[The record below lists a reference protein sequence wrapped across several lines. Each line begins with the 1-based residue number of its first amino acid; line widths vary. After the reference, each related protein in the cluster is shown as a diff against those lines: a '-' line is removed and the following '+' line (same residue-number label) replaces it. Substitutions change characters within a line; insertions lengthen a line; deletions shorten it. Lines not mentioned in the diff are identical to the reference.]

1 VKYKQGLH
9 VHSTFCDGKD
19 TPEEMILKALEKGF
33 DSIGFSG
40 HSNTPHS
47 PQFCMSAEGT
57 REYIKEINRLKQK
70 YNGKIDIFCGLEY
83 DISYYTDISDY
94 EYVIGTVH
102 YLEIDGKKIG
112 FDRSEEVVKEVI
124 DTYFGGDGMKYA
136 KAYYETLATL
146 PQYGKF
152 DIIGHIDI
160 ITKHSENADFFD
172 TESEEYKG
180 YAVKAL
186 ESLAGKIPYF
196 EVNTGAIARGYRTT
210 PYPAPFLL
218 DELKRLGFGAVIT
231 SDCHDCNML
240 DCGYDEAVALLK
252 KHGFNEIYILTKNGF
267 VPIEI

>member
-1 VKYKQGLH
+1 MKR
-9 VHSTFCDGKD
+9 
-19 TPEEMILKALEKGF
+19 
-33 DSIGFSG
+33 
-40 HSNTPHS
+40 
-47 PQFCMSAEGT
+47 GT
-57 REYIKEINRLKQK
+57 
-70 YNGKIDIFCGLEY
+70 
-83 DISYYTDISDY
+83 
-94 EYVIGTVH
+94 
-102 YLEIDGKKIG
+102 
-112 FDRSEEVVKEVI
+112 
-124 DTYFGGDGMKYA
+124 
-136 KAYYETLATL
+136 KAYYEKLATL

-172 TESEEYKG
+172 IESEEYKG